1 MLIVFL
7 HYTHYLFVQLDLADE
22 QAAAISTIFK
32 INLNIILIVLLS
44 MVINY
49 LVFQLDLAV
58 IRAILKIILNIIII
72 IISIMLMNHYTH
84 YLVVQLDL
92 ADEQAAA
99 IRRELDARREKV
111 HEMENVRA
119 IFFSSSV
126 IEAFIDSL
134 IT

>member
-1 MLIVFL
+1 MVINHLV
-7 HYTHYLFVQLDLADE
+7 VQLDLA
-22 QAAAISTIFK
+22 A
-32 INLNIILIVLLS
+32 
-44 MVINY
+44 
-49 LVFQLDLAV
+49 

-111 HEMENVRA
+111 HEMENVRV

-134 IT
+134 IILLSL